1 MLDYKGIPETISV
14 RRDVWVNLMD
24 VTWIKLDSDIKL
36 LYCVTVQ
43 L

>member
-24 VTWIKLDSDIKL
+24 VTWIKLDSDIIL
-36 LYCVTVQ
+36 IYCVTVQ